1 VLVGRTRAPA
11 PQCDNFVD
19 LNYAKGTPIV
29 DFSASRL
36 FMNETDGSSFPN
48 GGLRKSHSAAAY
60 MAWYKRQSRSHFR
73 GQDVRGVSRSRVVV
87 FG

>member
-1 VLVGRTRAPA
+1 MCDPA
-11 PQCDNFVD
+11 PQCDNFID

-48 GGLRKSHSAAAY
+48 GGLRKTHSAAAY
-60 MAWYKRQSRSHFR
+60 MAWYARLRRSASRL
-73 GQDVRGVSRSRVVV
+73 RVGADSSCSIVV
-87 FG
+87 AFS